1 MKQSQIINN
10 IKQRLGIEQLNEMQ
24 QEVVDA
30 VMVTEEK
37 NKEE

>member
-24 QEVVDA
+24 QEVVGL
-30 VMVTEEK
+30 
-37 NKEE
+37 